1 MSHAAERKPHSG
13 IAASLR
19 WRPEQE
25 ADMHIR
31 YVGGWLTLVVATI
44 ALGCGGT
51 ATDDRMTRAGT
62 EASRAAEPSGLP
74 SELVSPAGAGAGM
87 PNLFA
92 TQDGGVLMSW
102 LEPVDAVGEA
112 ASTRR
117 GRFALRFA
125 TLRGET
131 WSEARTIAEGDDFFV
146 NWADF
151 PVIIESGGTLAAH
164 WLQMNGGRGTSYDI
178 HITRSRDGGETWEES
193 IVPHADGTP
202 TEHGFVSMVSEAD
215 GGFSAIWL
223 DGRNSPERGA
233 GQGGAMTL
241 RATRFDDAGN
251 QGPEALLDPLICECC
266 QTSAA
271 YVGDTLVAVYRN
283 RSDEEIRDMWSVR
296 RTADGWQRP
305 VRVSHDD
312 WMIPGCPVNGP
323 SIAASDNVGAVAWF
337 SLRGGDPEVK
347 VTFTRDGGAS
357 FTEAILLDSGS
368 AEDIDGASPRQVA
381 GLADAGNAAKPIPLG
396 RVDVAWVDG
405 TRAVVSWIVGRG
417 SEADLVLQTVGID
430 GKLGARHV
438 VATTASSRASGFP
451 QIVRQDDRLVIAW
464 TEPDGDPSLHTA
476 VVNLSLQ

>member
-1 MSHAAERKPHSG
+1 MRLRVQLHKTLPSIVAL
-13 IAASLR
+13 AASAAMFGCVSDTGIGNSTSSDATSDI
-19 WRPEQE
+19 P
-25 ADMHIR
+25 ASTVSAM
-31 YVGGWLTLVVATI
+31 VA
-44 ALGCGGT
+44 
-51 ATDDRMTRAGT
+51 
-62 EASRAAEPSGLP
+62 ELP
-74 SELVSPAGAGAGM
+74 SPAGAGAGM

-92 TQDGGVLMSW
+92 TEDGGVLMSW
-102 LEPVDAVGEA
+102 FEPVDTVGEA

-125 TLRGET
+125 TLHGDT

-151 PVIIESGGTLAAH
+151 PVIIESDGTLAAH

-202 TEHGFVSMVSEAD
+202 TEHGFVSMVPEPD

-223 DGRNSPERGA
+223 DGRNFADREGDESPE
-233 GQGGAMTL
+233 MTL
-241 RATRFDDAGN
+241 RAARFDAHGN
-251 QGPEALLDPLICECC
+251 EGPEALLDPRICDCC

-271 YVGDTLVAVYRN
+271 YLGDTLVAVYRG

-296 RTADGWQRP
+296 RTADGWQEP

-323 SIAASDNVGAVAWF
+323 SIAANDAVGAVAWF
-337 SLRGGDPEVK
+337 SLRDGNPEVK
-347 VTFTRDGGAS
+347 VTFTHDGGAS

-368 AEDIDGASPRQVA
+368 IEDIDGANPRQVA

-396 RVDVAWVDG
+396 RVDVAWLDD
-405 TRAVVSWIVGRG
+405 THAVVSWIVGRG
-417 SEADLVLQTVGID
+417 KDADIVLQTVGID
-430 GKLGARHV
+430 GKLGARQV
-438 VATTASSRASGFP
+438 VAVTASSRASGFP
-451 QIVRQDDRLVIAW
+451 QIVSQGDRLVIAW

-476 VVNLSLQ
+476 VVGSPLQ